1 MLAMQQGQQKSTHHD
16 LHHTVAP
23 APSPPSPQWQ
33 QIDRPST
40 RVLTQKA
47 SGSFKRE
54 RKKPDENVA
63 PLSDSQNST
72 LKSPADLPT
81 PLLKRTKRLSTKQQG
96 EACLKKSWDDMQ
108 AQVQRGTASPVLH
121 EAKPSAPLTTNA
133 HGDGV
138 KTFSLQPQSQ
148 ESIAWIAK
156 YGDDWKDDAAQVT
169 ENVVKVGVS
178 LAERL
183 KPRQ

>member
-1 MLAMQQGQQKSTHHD
+1 MLTVQQGQQKPTHPD
-16 LHHTVAP
+16 LHHTE

-47 SGSFKRE
+47 SGSFKRK
-54 RKKPDENVA
+54 RKKPGENVA
-63 PLSDSQNST
+63 PLNDSQNST
-72 LKSPADLPT
+72 LQTQADLPT
-81 PLLKRTKRLSTKQQG
+81 PPPKQAKRLSTKQQG
-96 EACLKKSWDDMQ
+96 DAYLKKSWDDMQ
-108 AQVQRGTASPVLH
+108 AQVQRGTPSPVLH
-121 EAKPSAPLTTNA
+121 EAKPSAPLTANA
-133 HGDGV
+133 HWDGV

-156 YGDDWKDDAAQVT
+156 YGDDWKDDAAQGT
-169 ENVVKVGVS
+169 ATVVKVGMS

-183 KPRQ
+183 KPPQ